1 MGPLTESGPW
11 HFLKSWSLER
21 ESIALVKVPALFQ
34 LTFWE
39 KSLRGLG
46 FAMVTAELCSSV
58 GGGLRHDRV
67 IGHLHCGQ
75 FTGR

>member
-1 MGPLTESGPW
+1 M
-11 HFLKSWSLER
+11 R
-21 ESIALVKVPALFQ
+21 ESIALVKVPALFR

-46 FAMVTAELCSSV
+46 FAMVRAEFCSSE

-67 IGHLHCGQ
+67 IGHLHCEQ
-75 FTGR
+75 KFTGR